1 MVSQMEA
8 IMLPD
13 AAPGDCFHLF
23 YHANWTLLSDLD
35 HCHIWTKWDGV
46 FELQGWLNGA
56 CNNL

>member
-8 IMLPD
+8 VMPD

-23 YHANWTLLSDLD
+23 YHGNYTLLTDLELF
-35 HCHIWTKWDGV
+35 IWPKWDGV